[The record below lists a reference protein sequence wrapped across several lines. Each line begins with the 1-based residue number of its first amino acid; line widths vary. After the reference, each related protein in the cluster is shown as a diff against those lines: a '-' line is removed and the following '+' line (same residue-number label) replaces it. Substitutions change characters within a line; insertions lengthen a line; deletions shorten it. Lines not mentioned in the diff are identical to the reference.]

1 MAEQIAEIALT
12 GVAKTFE
19 RAGRGVR
26 AVDPID
32 LQVRCGEFV
41 VILGPSGCGKTT
53 VLRMIAGLVRPSE
66 GDVAIFGQEVWNGE
80 QRNPAVLGRL
90 GVVFQEARLFPWFSI
105 EENIALPLRLRGVD
119 ATERQQRAAELC
131 KLVGI
136 GGFEKHR
143 PSELS
148 GGMQQRAS
156 IARAL
161 ACAPRILL
169 MDEPFGALDAMTRDQ
184 MNVELQ
190 RIWLETG
197 CTVVLITHSIS
208 EAVFLADR
216 IVTMSP
222 RPGRIHSIRNIRFER
237 PRDADLPT
245 DAAFQGFVR
254 EIRHELHGFGA

>member
-1 MAEQIAEIALT
+1 MADAGIDIALE

-19 RAGRGVR
+19 RAGREVR

-32 LQVRCGEFV
+32 LQVRRGEFV

-53 VLRMIAGLVRPSE
+53 VLRMIAGLVRPSH
-66 GDVAIFGQEVWNGE
+66 GDVAIFGQEVWDGDR
-80 QRNPAVLGRL
+80 RNAAVLGQL

-105 EENIALPLRLRGVD
+105 EENIALPLRLRGIE
-119 ATERQQRAAELC
+119 AKERQRRAAELC

-184 MNVELQ
+184 MNIELQ
-190 RIWLETG
+190 RIWMETG
-197 CTVVLITHSIS
+197 CTIVLITHSIG

-222 RPGRIHSIRNIRFER
+222 RPGRIHSIRSVGFER
-237 PRDADLPT
+237 PRDADLST
-245 DAAFQGFVR
+245 DAKFQGFVR
-254 EIRHELHGFGA
+254 DIRHELHGFGA